1 MLNAIDC
8 GAKNEPLL
16 TESKGWSSYEG
27 DTVNMLGLKDSLLL
41 WAPSKEPNN
50 HFEKMLLLLR
60 SIENCNQEMFF
71 FEKEYQDNIRLQV

>member
-16 TESKGWSSYEG
+16 TESKGWYSSEG

-41 WAPSKEPNN
+41 WAPSREPNN
-50 HFEKMLLLLR
+50 RFEKVLLLLR

-71 FEKEYQDNIRLQV
+71 EKGYEDNIRLQV